1 MDSIEYT
8 SHQYSHTSYTFVFL
22 FLHDWRALPVL
33 VGKTT
38 GELDSAGH
46 GQGNAGSGSQDS
58 RKAPIRDKRSPAA
71 TTYPSTRPSSSSKP
85 SNIKS
90 KMHPGSD
97 IPTTRDSHPEDSRD
111 FSHVPGSL
119 SDKSSY
125 QDVFE
130 TVQTNGP
137 VASNDQPSLPA
148 GDKKAEREGGLE
160 RITIP
165 VCTTEDD
172 VDALFHATLMPPLTK
187 GYLAELDLMWIR
199 SNINLRVDINYDHD
213 LHFMPVSG
221 YTGEQKRQDA
231 KKYWSSLE
239 AELRIVYQHNLLVS
253 CPCCQ
258 GASPSSPVQPQYFMP
273 RLRQMFLTLNEL
285 LAVLIP
291 NHEQD
296 QLVKSLDISLLLQEV
311 SHGLL
316 DVVRLARWLF
326 VLLTTHCAP
335 MRDDSAQEMA
345 EQIRE
350 GAERGDLHALVTGI
364 EKLFSFLEA
373 MKLDVANHQI
383 RSFRYHLIDDTV
395 AFQQEYFRLRI
406 ANEKLNVKR
415 SREWYLNASQQHQ
428 QCPITGET
436 SRTMA
441 LGALVHGLS
450 DLCISSDPDIPDTLK
465 HDRSRLETI
474 REEIQDIVHLE
485 ISLIVYNTLVQQ
497 LCSPPSKDPP
507 SRKLIQGRLE
517 EMRSLLQNRLMDLT

>member
-1 MDSIEYT
+1 
-8 SHQYSHTSYTFVFL
+8 
-22 FLHDWRALPVL
+22 
-33 VGKTT
+33 
-38 GELDSAGH
+38 
-46 GQGNAGSGSQDS
+46 
-58 RKAPIRDKRSPAA
+58 
-71 TTYPSTRPSSSSKP
+71 
-85 SNIKS
+85 
-90 KMHPGSD
+90 MHPGSD
-97 IPTTRDSHPEDSRD
+97 IPTKRDSHPEDSRD

-296 QLVKSLDISLLLQEV
+296 QL
-311 SHGLL
+311 
-316 DVVRLARWLF
+316 
-326 VLLTTHCAP
+326 
-335 MRDDSAQEMA
+335 
-345 EQIRE
+345 
-350 GAERGDLHALVTGI
+350 
-364 EKLFSFLEA
+364 
-373 MKLDVANHQI
+373 
-383 RSFRYHLIDDTV
+383 
-395 AFQQEYFRLRI
+395 
-406 ANEKLNVKR
+406 
-415 SREWYLNASQQHQ
+415 
-428 QCPITGET
+428 
-436 SRTMA
+436 
-441 LGALVHGLS
+441 
-450 DLCISSDPDIPDTLK
+450 
-465 HDRSRLETI
+465 
-474 REEIQDIVHLE
+474 
-485 ISLIVYNTLVQQ
+485 
-497 LCSPPSKDPP
+497 
-507 SRKLIQGRLE
+507 
-517 EMRSLLQNRLMDLT
+517 